1 MDTTTQ
7 ESLSR
12 RRQEQPA
19 RGLLN
24 VDGLKRN
31 AGQIM
36 IYGLLTLAAL
46 IFFLPFYWVI
56 IASFKTATELRE
68 IPPTWWP
75 QTFTLANYPDVWD
88 ARFARYFLNSF
99 IYSGGTTVVVLFTSS
114 LIGYVLVKDESRV
127 GNILFWFILATAMVP
142 FVTYL
147 LPLFK
152 LLIRIQDFLGLPM
165 INTYWGMILPWM
177 IFPFGVFMMRQA
189 MYSVP
194 NDLLDAARIDG
205 ASEFGIYRRVV
216 LPLVSHNMAAL
227 AIILFIF
234 KYDDLLWPL
243 VVAQRTEMY
252 PVTVGLVEYVGQF
265 FIELDLYTTAAVMAM
280 VPIFVVYFILQRYII
295 EGIALQGLKG

>member
-7 ESLSR
+7 SAF
-12 RRQEQPA
+12 EQQ
-19 RGLLN
+19 REQISQRSIS
-24 VDGLKRN
+24 VDRLKYY
-31 AGQIM
+31 AGQII
-36 IYGLLTLAAL
+36 IYGLLTVAAL

-56 IASFKTATELRE
+56 IASFKSAAELRA

-75 QTFTLANYPDVWD
+75 QTFTLENYPAVWD

-114 LIGYVLVKDESRV
+114 LIGYVLVKDESRL
-127 GNILFWFILATAMVP
+127 GNLLFWLILSTSMVP

-152 LLIRIQDFLGLPM
+152 LLIRITDISGIPM
-165 INTYWGMILPWM
+165 INTYWGMILPW
-177 IFPFGVFMMRQA
+177 IVFPFGVFMMRQA

-205 ASEFGIYRRVV
+205 ASEYGIYWRVV
-216 LPLVSHNMAAL
+216 LPLISHNLAAL

-252 PVTVGLVEYVGQF
+252 PVTVGLAEYVGQF
-265 FIELDLYTTAAVMAM
+265 FIEYHLFTTAAVMVMAP
-280 VPIFVVYFILQRYII
+280 VFVIYFILQRFII
-295 EGIALQGLKG
+295 EGVAIQGLKS